1 MMDKTVAE
9 QLRDKVQAF
18 VDSAGEREP
27 TKYSQADVAP
37 TRPHWAVGLD
47 DRQWGLIQNCR
58 LYAANQPSG
67 LPGHQL
73 MLIVAV
79 LAGRL
84 EDADITPTEQE
95 AGEVQRWLVA
105 TFGNLVDGDT
115 LMEKIESVLCHYIN
129 QMGRWV
135 ELRKR

>member
-1 MMDKTVAE
+1 MDKTAAE
-9 QLRDKVQAF
+9 QLRNNVQAF
-18 VDSAGEREP
+18 VDSAGGEP
-27 TKYSQADVAP
+27 IKYSQAD
-37 TRPHWAVGLD
+37 TRPHWAAGLD

-73 MLIVAV
+73 MLVVAI

-95 AGEVQRWLVA
+95 AGEVQRWLMA
-105 TFGNLVDGDT
+105 TFGNMVDGDT

>member
-1 MMDKTVAE
+1 MDKTAAE
-9 QLRDKVQAF
+9 QLRDNVQAF
-18 VDSAGEREP
+18 VDSAGGEP
-27 TKYSQADVAP
+27 IKYSQAD
-37 TRPHWAVGLD
+37 TRPHWAAGLD

-73 MLIVAV
+73 MLVVAI

-95 AGEVQRWLVA
+95 AGEVQRWLMA
-105 TFGNLVDGDT
+105 TFGNMVDGDT